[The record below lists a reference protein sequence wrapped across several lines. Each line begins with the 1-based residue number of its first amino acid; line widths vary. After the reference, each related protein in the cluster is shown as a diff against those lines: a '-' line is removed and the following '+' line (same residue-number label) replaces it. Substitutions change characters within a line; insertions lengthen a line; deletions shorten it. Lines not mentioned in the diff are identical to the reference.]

1 MKFTILLFVAGFLIS
16 VIYASIE
23 TLTPFKDVV
32 WNGGDNEIIKWKENN
47 NPPLLKDLKDVT
59 IHLMA
64 GGPDKQVEVGIIAEH
79 VKGTKLSLK
88 LNVPKKLGPSGPFYF
103 IKYTSPSNTS
113 YSDFSG
119 FFTINGTTGTIPGFD
134 PQATTTTTTSPTTTN
149 SAVVQTQQPDNA
161 NNGATNNS
169 TSTTNTNV
177 AKNGA
182 QNGVQSS
189 PTSSLNSPP
198 PISGGSNKQISKFV
212 GLLFG
217 VITFVI
223 ALL

>member
-1 MKFTILLFVAGFLIS
+1 MKFTILLFVVGFLIP

-23 TLTPFKDVV
+23 TLTPFQGVV
-32 WNGGDNEIIKWKENN
+32 WNAGDKETIKWKENN
-47 NPPLLKDLKDVT
+47 NPPLLKDLTDVT

-64 GGPDKQVEVGIIAEH
+64 GGPNNQVEVGIIAEH
-79 VKGTKLSLK
+79 VKGTKLSLSLK
-88 LNVPKKLGPSGPFYF
+88 VPKKLGPSGSFYF

-113 YSDFSG
+113 YFDFSG
-119 FFTINGTTGTIPGFD
+119 FFTINGTTGTIPGFN
-134 PQATTTTTTSPTTTN
+134 PQATTTTSPTTTN
-149 SAVVQTQQPDNA
+149 SAAVQTQTSDKTKND
-161 NNGATNNS
+161 TT
-169 TSTTNTNV
+169 TSTTNTND

-189 PTSSLNSPP
+189 PTSSLNSPS
-198 PISGGSNKQISKFV
+198 PISGGSRKQISKFV

-217 VITFVI
+217 IITFVI

>member
-23 TLTPFKDVV
+23 TLTPFQDVV

-59 IHLMA
+59 VHLMA

-119 FFTINGTTGTIPGFD
+119 FFTINGTT
-134 PQATTTTTTSPTTTN
+134 
-149 SAVVQTQQPDNA
+149 VVQTQQPDNA
-161 NNGATNNS
+161 NNGAINNS

-198 PISGGSNKQISKFV
+198 PIS
-212 GLLFG
+212 
-217 VITFVI
+217 
-223 ALL
+223 